1 MGWPKGIASAIYS
14 PVRAYLQLIRLPN
27 VFTALADIAAGFM
40 IVRFPLSG
48 SGDEWTLAPLCLAS
62 ASLYL
67 AGMAFND
74 IADRDEDK
82 QFRPNRPIPSGKIS
96 LGGAVRC
103 GVGLLLFGCAI
114 ALLAGWVSC
123 LYAVML
129 GLAVLA
135 YDFFAKRVV
144 MCGPLALGLCRFLNM
159 QLGMSSES
167 RFLEYA
173 WEPSMWNTV
182 YGPALAIGLYGA
194 GLTAFSAQEEGG
206 KRSRWIA
213 IGWVFVAASMAMAGV
228 SSPELWV
235 WLTIGP
241 LALLLV
247 FRTVMLIR
255 RGTPIAAK
263 QLVLSGVLG
272 ICLFDAGLVLG
283 HWGMSGRPYAMGIAL
298 LVVPALVLARLLAQ
312 KEA

>member
-1 MGWPKGIASAIYS
+1 MGWPKEMPSAINS

-27 VFTALADIAAGFM
+27 VFTALADIAAGFL
-40 IVRFPLSG
+40 IVRFPLSRG
-48 SGDEWTLAPLCLAS
+48 GDEWTLAPLCLAS

-74 IADRDEDK
+74 IADREEDK

-96 LGGAVRC
+96 LSGAVRC
-103 GVGLLLFGCAI
+103 AMGLWLFGCLT
-114 ALLAGWVSC
+114 ALVAGWVSGV
-123 LYAVML
+123 LAVAL

-144 MCGPLALGLCRFLNM
+144 LCGTLSLGLCRFLNM
-159 QLGMSSES
+159 LLGMSSES

-173 WEPSMWNTV
+173 WEPSMWNTI
-182 YGPALAIGLYGA
+182 YGTALAIGLYAA

-206 KRSRWIA
+206 KRARWIA
-213 IGWVFVAASMAMAGV
+213 IGWVFVGASIVLAGWA
-228 SSPELWV
+228 SPQFWV
-235 WLTIGP
+235 WLAMGP
-241 LALLLV
+241 LALLLA
-247 FRTVMLIR
+247 FRTAMLIR
-255 RGTPIAAK
+255 RGTPMAAR

-283 HWGMSGRPYAMGIAL
+283 HWGMSGRPYSMGIVL
-298 LVVPALVLARLLAQ
+298 LVVPALVFARLLSQ